1 MFCLWATEKLSAV
14 WEIMSQVRREM
25 ILWLLYLFGSLE
37 KSITFRS
44 VSVAG
49 FAVFKS
55 SRTFENF
62 KSSRNF
68 CKKIG
73 RQKGN
78 SDLKLGS

>member
-25 ILWLLYLFGSLE
+25 ILWFLYLFGSLE

-55 SRTFENF
+55 SRTFLRTLKVQEIF
-62 KSSRNF
+62 AR
-68 CKKIG
+68 
-73 RQKGN
+73 
-78 SDLKLGS
+78 KLGDKRETLT